1 MDTLVK
7 YDQAIESALR
17 GHANIASDRDRIDY
31 QVIVDAERENFLL
44 MTIGW
49 EDHRRIHV
57 CLVHIQIIGDKIW
70 IQRDGIEDSVTA
82 ELEEA
87 GIPKDK
93 IVLAFYPDHVR
104 PHTGY
109 AIA

>member
-7 YDQAIESALR
+7 YDRAIESALQ
-17 GHANIASDRDRIDY
+17 GHANIASDRDRLDY

-49 EDHRRIHV
+49 ENHRRIHL

-70 IQRDGIEDSVTA
+70 VQRDGIEDSVTA
-82 ELEEA
+82 DLEAA
-87 GIPKDK
+87 GIPKDQ

>member
-7 YDQAIESALR
+7 YDCAIESALQ

-49 EDHRRIHV
+49 ENHRRIHV
-57 CLVHIQIIGDKIW
+57 CLVHIQIIDDKIW

-82 ELEEA
+82 DLEAA
-87 GIPKDK
+87 GIPKDQ
-93 IVLAFYPDHVR
+93 IVLAFYPDRVR

-109 AIA
+109 AIG

>member
-1 MDTLVK
+1 MAKDI
-7 YDQAIESALR
+7 YDRVIESALQ

-31 QVIVDAERENFLL
+31 QVIVDAERENFLS

-49 EDHRRIHV
+49 ENHRRIHV

-82 ELEEA
+82 DLEAA

-93 IVLAFYPDHVR
+93 IVLAFYPDRVR